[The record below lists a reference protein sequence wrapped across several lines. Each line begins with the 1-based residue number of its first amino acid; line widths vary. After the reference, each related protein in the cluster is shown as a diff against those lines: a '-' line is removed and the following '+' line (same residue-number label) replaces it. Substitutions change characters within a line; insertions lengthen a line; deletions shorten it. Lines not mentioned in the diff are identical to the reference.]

1 MTERPYETTVPD
13 DLTSGAST
21 TSGLATG
28 GNGTTSL
35 GSTSTGG
42 EGSSSTAA
50 AVGEEAKSVAS
61 DAAQGGRQ
69 VAGTATA
76 GAKDVVSEATT
87 QLRQLFDQVRS
98 ELDGHA
104 GSQGQRAVGGLRSLA
119 DELRQMAA
127 SSSQQ
132 GIAGEAVHQAADRA
146 SSFADWLDGKQPGEV
161 LDEVR
166 SLARRRPGAFLLGA
180 AAIGVL
186 GGRMTRGLTAGG
198 SGSSGQQVAGSSGHA
213 AGTHGAAGADPA
225 AGHVSAAAGTTS
237 GGVSSVGLPP
247 DVSPVRSEPYTVGVR
262 DTDTHAVTSATDGVT
277 TDDITDQTQVL
288 YVEGESEAR
297 G

>member
-21 TSGLATG
+21 TSGPATG
-28 GNGTTSL
+28 GNSTTSL
-35 GSTSTGG
+35 GSTSTSG

-61 DAAQGGRQ
+61 DAAESGRQ
-69 VAGTATA
+69 VAGTAAT

-132 GIAGEAVHQAADRA
+132 GIAGEAAHQAADRA
-146 SSFADWLDGKQPGEV
+146 SSFADWLDGKQPGDV

-198 SGSSGQQVAGSSGHA
+198 SSQQVAGSTGHA
-213 AGTHGAAGADPA
+213 AGTQGVTGAYPTGGYTP
-225 AGHVSAAAGTTS
+225 GAAGTTS
-237 GGVSSVGLPP
+237 AGASSVGLPP
-247 DVSPVRSEPYTVGVR
+247 DVSPVRAEPYTVGVR
-262 DTDTHAVTSATDGVT
+262 DTDTHAVTTATDGVT

>member
-13 DLTSGAST
+13 DLTSGTPT
-21 TSGLATG
+21 TSGLGTG

-42 EGSSSTAA
+42 QGSSSTAS

-61 DAAQGGRQ
+61 DAADSGRQ
-69 VAGTATA
+69 VAETAA
-76 GAKDVVSEATT
+76 SGAKDVVSEATT
-87 QLRQLFDQVRS
+87 QLRQLFDQLRS
-98 ELDGHA
+98 ELDGQA
-104 GSQGQRAVGGLRSLA
+104 SSQGQRAVGGLRSLA
-119 DELRQMAA
+119 DELRQMA
-127 SSSQQ
+127 SSSDQQ
-132 GIAGEAVHQAADRA
+132 GIAGEAAHQAADRA
-146 SSFADWLDGKQPGEV
+146 SSFADWLDNKQPGDI

-166 SLARRRPGAFLLGA
+166 SMARRRPGAFLLGA
-180 AAIGVL
+180 AALGLL

-198 SGSSGQQVAGSSGHA
+198 SGQEMSGATGYPVGSTGATGAYPTAGYTT
-213 AGTHGAAGADPA
+213 GTTGTGTAGAA
-225 AGHVSAAAGTTS
+225 T
-237 GGVSSVGLPP
+237 VGLPP

-262 DTDTHAVTSATDGVT
+262 DTDTHAMTTATDGVT
-277 TDDITDQTQVL
+277 TSDITDETDIL